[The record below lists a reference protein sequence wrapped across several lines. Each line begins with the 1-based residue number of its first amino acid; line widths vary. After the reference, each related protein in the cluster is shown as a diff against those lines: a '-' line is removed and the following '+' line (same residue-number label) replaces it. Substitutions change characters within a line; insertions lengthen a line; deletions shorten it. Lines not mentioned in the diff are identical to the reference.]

1 MNQIVPGTLLISDP
15 FLKDPNFLRSVVMV
29 CDHQFEGSLGFILN
43 KKHDQTLGELI
54 NEVGEL
60 DIPVFYGGPVQ
71 INTLHFLH
79 QRPELIEGGSP
90 ITDEIYWGGD
100 FEQVISL
107 LKDKLITQNDIR
119 FYIGYSGWSKGQLE
133 FELQEKSW
141 ITSIAKRSLIFHKY
155 ADMIWK
161 DSLKDLGGEFATLV
175 NYPLDP
181 QSN

>member
-79 QRPELIEGGSP
+79 QRPELIEGGFP